1 MIQLVVSILAVTVL
15 LVLASLLLPFSERLR
30 VPLTV
35 LLAVLGLGLGIVASL
50 IGASGDMGIVSDVVL
65 GLGTLGFTAE
75 AFLFIF
81 LPPLLFTAGLGIDVR
96 RLFDE
101 FAAVLLLAVVAVLV
115 CIAVVGTALHWASG
129 VDALACFLLAA
140 IISTTDPSAVI
151 GIFRDIGAP
160 RRLSILVE
168 GESVLNDAAAIAV
181 FTIIM
186 AALAGT
192 AAQTD
197 VVSGALAFFKG
208 FLGGLAL
215 GFLLGRAAC
224 FLMSPFQANHL
235 GVVSVTL
242 ATAYVTFI
250 VGDRYLGVSGVVA
263 VVAAALTV
271 AASGPTRVAPG
282 VWRSVVETW
291 RQLEFWANSLILVL
305 AAMLAADVLDDLQW
319 VDLGYIVVVV
329 IAALVARALVL
340 FGLLPGL
347 SLLKLAEPVDDRF
360 KAVILWGG
368 LRGAVTMVLA
378 LVVVQTDALAP
389 ETRQF
394 VGVLATLFVLFTLF
408 VSGLTLRP
416 LMKLFGLDRL
426 SPIDRALRDRVMAL
440 SRASVAADVKAVAR
454 NYGLGELWEEIA
466 ASARPAEDAA
476 PTPIAADDAVQVG
489 LITLAGREKEL
500 YFSHF
505 DQRII
510 SRRMV
515 AQLVAGAERLA
526 DQARAAGEEGYRR
539 GAQRAGGMA
548 LSLRLA
554 LIINQRLGLSRP
566 MSIQLADHCESLLTT
581 QLVLSE
587 LVTFNR
593 AQLRPL
599 FGPEV
604 AERLAAQIAARQ
616 ELVQRALDALSLQ
629 YAGYADSM
637 RRKYLTRAALRFE
650 GAEYDRQLAELMISR
665 EVYND
670 LQRDLARRRGEAER
684 RPPLDL
690 GMELRAMI
698 ASVPLF
704 AGLDAAGIA
713 QLGRM
718 LRPRLALPG
727 ETIVQRGGRGTEM
740 YFIAAGAVDVVL
752 HAGLVRLDT
761 GNFFGEM
768 ALLSDQRRN
777 ADVVG
782 VGYCHLLVLRRSD
795 FRRLLRARPGLRE
808 EIERVAAARVAP
820 PPPVEPKVEATPE
833 PSAGG

>member
-50 IGASGDMGIVSDVVL
+50 IGAAGDMGIVSDVVL

-96 RLFDE
+96 RLLDE

-115 CIAVVGTALHWASG
+115 CIAVVGTALHWVSG
-129 VDALACFLLAA
+129 IDALACFLLAA

-181 FTIIM
+181 FSIIM
-186 AALAGT
+186 AVLAGT

-197 VVSGALAFFKG
+197 VLSGSLAFLKG

-215 GFLLGRAAC
+215 GFVLGRAAC
-224 FLMSPFQANHL
+224 LLMSPFQANHL

-291 RQLEFWANSLILVL
+291 RQLEFWSNSLILVL

-347 SLLKLAEPVDDRF
+347 SLLKLAEPVDDRY

-378 LVVVQTDALAP
+378 LVVVQTEALAP

-416 LMKLFGLDRL
+416 LMRLFRLDRL

-440 SRASVAADVKAVAR
+440 SRASVASDVKAVAR
-454 NYGLGELWEEIA
+454 NYGLSELWEEIA
-466 ASARPAEDAA
+466 ASARPAADAA
-476 PTPIAADDAVQVG
+476 PAPIAPDDAVQVG
-489 LITLAGREKEL
+489 LITLANREKEL

-526 DQARAAGEEGYRR
+526 DEARAAGEEGYRH

-548 LSLRLA
+548 LGLRLA
-554 LIINQRLGLSRP
+554 LVINQWLGLSRP
-566 MSIQLADHCESLLTT
+566 MSIQLADHCEALLTT

-604 AERLAAQIAARQ
+604 ADRLAAQIAARQ

-650 GAEYDRQLAELMISR
+650 GAEYDRQLAESMISR

-670 LQRDLARRRGEAER
+670 LQRDLGRRRGEAER

-820 PPPVEPKVEATPE
+820 PPPADPRPE